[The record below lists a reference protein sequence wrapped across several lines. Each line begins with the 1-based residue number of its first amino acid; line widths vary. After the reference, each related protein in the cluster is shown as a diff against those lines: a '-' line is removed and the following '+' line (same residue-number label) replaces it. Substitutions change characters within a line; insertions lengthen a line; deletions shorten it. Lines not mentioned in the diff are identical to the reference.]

1 MGSGGLQDPSQ
12 GLLESQLV
20 ADQQS
25 VAELTTQHP
34 GGKKGDPI
42 SRSGRQKSSPFE
54 SSCSPSD
61 FPLESLSS
69 AEEHPHLVAVA
80 FF

>member
-25 VAELTTQHP
+25 MSELTTQHP

-42 SRSGRQKSSPFE
+42 SRSGRQKSSP
-54 SSCSPSD
+54 SS
-61 FPLESLSS
+61 FPLESFCLQLRNI
-69 AEEHPHLVAVA
+69 PI
-80 FF
+80 